1 LCLAEGAEPAS
12 VSRFV
17 PPVFPMRQHH
27 EHDSASER
35 DVCDARIHDAMSLVK
50 MAQVGFTSPAKIR
63 RLYEPGRMDRRSGLD
78 VVVFAEEQ
86 IVPWNLEDG
95 DEEE

>member
-1 LCLAEGAEPAS
+1 MFPCL
-12 VSRFV
+12 
-17 PPVFPMRQHH
+17 QHH
-27 EHDSASER
+27 QHGSEAER
-35 DVCDARIHDAMSLVK
+35 DECDARMHDAMSLVK
-50 MAQVGFTSPAKIR
+50 MAQVGFTGPAKIR
-63 RLYEPGRMDRRSGLD
+63 RLYEPGRIDRHNGLE